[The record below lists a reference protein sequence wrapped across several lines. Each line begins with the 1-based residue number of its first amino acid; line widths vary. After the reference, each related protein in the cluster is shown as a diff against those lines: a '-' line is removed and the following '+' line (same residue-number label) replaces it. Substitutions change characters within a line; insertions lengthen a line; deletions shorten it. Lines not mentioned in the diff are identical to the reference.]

1 MNALTDV
8 IAAISTPP
16 GKGGVAVI
24 RISGDGAFE
33 IAEKIFK
40 PVSEKSFSSYPAR
53 HQVYGHIVSDGSIV
67 DDVLAA
73 RYPAPAS
80 YTGEDTVEICA
91 HGGTLVTRAVL
102 DTVLRAGAKTAFA
115 GEFTKRAFIN
125 GRLTLSDAEAIAN
138 VLEARSEEQLKLGGK
153 DASGKLK
160 SKIDEVRMALTS
172 LMSSI
177 YARIDYPDEDLGD
190 FDDAAV
196 LDGLV
201 SAEESLSSLISSYKT
216 GRAITEGISAV
227 LCGKPNVGK
236 SSVYN
241 AILGK
246 DAAIVTSVAGT
257 TRDVL
262 ESTVPLGRV
271 LLRLYDTAGIRGGEA
286 VGEIEAIGIERSKAR
301 MKEAELIIA
310 VFDTSVPTDDEDLAI
325 LDEIKPLGAYK
336 LALFNKSD
344 LKRSR
349 DFAERTIAPCFDEVV
364 TVMAKDRDEV
374 RRILTDKINEAFTD
388 EKLTVGYD
396 AIVSSSRLYGMLTAA
411 RDFIVAAKAG
421 LSSGFP
427 QDTVSSDIE
436 RALSAITESDPRGV
450 SEEVVSDIFSKFC
463 VGK

>member
-1 MNALTDV
+1 MNAFTDV

-33 IAEKIFK
+33 IAEKIFEPMSKK
-40 PVSEKSFSSYPAR
+40 PFSSCQPR
-53 HQVYGHIVSDGSIV
+53 LQIYGNVVSDGRVV

-73 RYPAPAS
+73 RYPSPNS
-80 YTGEDTVEICA
+80 YTGEDTVEICT

-102 DTVLRAGAKTAFA
+102 DAVFRAGAKPAFA

-125 GRLTLSDAEAIAN
+125 GKLTLNDAEAIAN
-138 VLEARSEEQLKLGGK
+138 VLEAKSEEQLRLGGK
-153 DASGKLK
+153 DATGRLDA
-160 SKIDEVRMALTS
+160 KIGNIREILLS

-190 FDDAAV
+190 FDDDAV
-196 LDGLV
+196 LDGLLL
-201 SAEESLSSLISSYKT
+201 AEESLRALISSYKT

-241 AILGK
+241 ALLGK
-246 DAAIVTSVAGT
+246 DAAIVTSTAGT

-262 ESTVPLGRV
+262 ESTVPVGRV
-271 LLRLYDTAGIRGGEA
+271 LLRLYDTAGIRGGDE
-286 VGEIEAIGIERSKAR
+286 VGEIEAIGIERSRAR

-310 VFDTSVPTDDEDLAI
+310 VFDTSVPTSSEDAAI
-325 LDEIKPLGAYK
+325 LEEIKPLGAYK

-344 LKRSR
+344 LKTS
-349 DFAERTIAPCFDEVV
+349 DGFDGKALAPYFDELISI
-364 TVMAKDRDEV
+364 TANDADSLKHTLAE
-374 RRILTDKINEAFTD
+374 KIDGAFTD
-388 EKLTVGYD
+388 EKLSVGSD
-396 AIVSSSRLYGMLTAA
+396 AIVSSARLYGILTAA
-411 RDFIVAAKAG
+411 LDSVSAAKSG
-421 LSSGFP
+421 LIAGFP

-436 RALSAITESDPRGV
+436 RALAAITESDPRGV
-450 SEEVVSDIFSKFC
+450 SDEVLGDIFSKFC